1 MTNNELP
8 PLATLSAAMAGL
20 VAAAA
25 PQVVSITGGRT
36 RASGFFWRTG
46 VLVTAEDTLH
56 GDGPFQ
62 IQLANGETR
71 EATLRGRDPTTDIAV
86 LALSG
91 ETAQPVVFGDAPG
104 VGAMALAIG
113 SVDGDTTAA
122 LGIVSRHG
130 VAWRSMRGGEIDA
143 RLELDL
149 RLGRNAEGG
158 LAVGVDGKAF
168 GMVVAGPRRRTLVIP
183 AATIERIASKLLEHG
198 RIACGYLGLSLHP
211 VTIDGEKMRGA
222 MVVSVD
228 PDGPGATAGLRQG
241 DVLVSWNGVPGG
253 QGPWL
258 SRALGPAS
266 VGTRVNLGIRRAG
279 TDQTVAITVGER
291 PGA

>member
-1 MTNNELP
+1 MTNSDFQ
-8 PLATLSAAMAGL
+8 PLATMSTAMAGL

-25 PQVVSITGGRT
+25 PQLVSIMGART
-36 RASGFFWRTG
+36 RASGFVWRDG
-46 VLVTAEDTLH
+46 VLVTAEDALH

-62 IQLANGETR
+62 IRLANGETR
-71 EATLRGRDPTTDIAV
+71 EATLRGRDPTTDIAI
-86 LALSG
+86 LAIGG
-91 ETAQPVVFGDAPG
+91 ETARPVVFGDAPG
-104 VGAMALAIG
+104 VGSMALAIG

-122 LGIVSRHG
+122 FGIVSRHG
-130 VAWRSMRGGEIDA
+130 SAWRSMRGGEIEA

-149 RLGRNAEGG
+149 RLGRSGEGG
-158 LAVGVDGKAF
+158 LAVGVDGQAF
-168 GMVVAGPRRRTLVIP
+168 GMVVLGPRRRTLVIP
-183 AATIERIASKLLEHG
+183 AATIERVASKLLEHG
-198 RIACGYLGLSLHP
+198 RIARGYLGLSLHP

-228 PDGPGATAGLRQG
+228 PDGPGASAGLHQG

-266 VGTRVNLGIRRAG
+266 VGTRVDLGIRRAG
-279 TDQTVAITVGER
+279 TNQSVAITVGER